1 MSVLGA
7 KGLRGKDNKLGHL
20 QKRNS
25 GYIGQRMLKMEV
37 PGRKKRGRPDGRFI
51 DLERCEG

>member
-37 PGRKKRGRPDGRFI
+37 PEEKRKTRREIHRFR
-51 DLERCEG
+51 EM